1 MSDNNSN
8 KKVKPYKAYINSA
21 RRESGTPEDFYY
33 KIRLRDGVK
42 YTKCVISNLVMYK
55 SYYII
60 TSPYNTFTLTE
71 GASSATITITEGNY
85 NEQSLPIELV
95 TQLNAG
101 SATIHDP
108 SAGWSYA
115 VSFPNS
121 RSQTQTGK
129 FTFAV
134 TGNGGV
140 QPIFTFSSTSAF
152 LALGFQDNSINN
164 FVGDT
169 IISENPIIL
178 QGENCIYLHSDMIA
192 NENDNIL
199 QDIYVSQVIPFGSI
213 VFTQMNYELNSR
225 DFISLDSNIF
235 RFRLTDENDNLI
247 DLNDI
252 DYQFTL
258 IIY

>member
-71 GASSATITITEGNY
+71 GALSTTITITEGNY

-101 SATIHDP
+101 SVILGN
-108 SAGWSYA
+108 SWNYA

-121 RSQTQTGK
+121 RQQPQTGK
-129 FTFAV
+129 LTFAV
-134 TGNGGV
+134 SGNGGV
-140 QPIFTFSSTSAF
+140 QPIFTFSLTSAF
-152 LALGFQDNSINN
+152 LALGFQDDSINT

-225 DFISLDSNIF
+225 DFISLNSNIF
-235 RFRLTDENDNLI
+235 RFRLTDENDSLI